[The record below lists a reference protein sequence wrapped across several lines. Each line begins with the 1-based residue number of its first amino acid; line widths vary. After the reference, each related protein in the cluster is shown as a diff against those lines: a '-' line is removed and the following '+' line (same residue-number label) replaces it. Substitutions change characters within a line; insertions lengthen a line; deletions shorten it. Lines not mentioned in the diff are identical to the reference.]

1 MIQYIREKT
10 TIIEVDMFNL
20 QHILYMVISFGLS
33 GVLVFFGKKYIKT
46 DAGHD
51 KIIRFLA
58 VITVLIHISTLWVD
72 FFLNAGVVEVEDN
85 MLIPIYPCNVIMW
98 MLVIVSAMRRR
109 GGVVYRILSEFTC
122 LGGIVCGFIGIFLNA
137 NFDSNPTLADYDI
150 LKGMLSHST
159 MLLGCIW
166 LLSAGIVKIRMRNV
180 LSAVCGL
187 LVFLFDGLAVNSL
200 FAKYGIEECNSMY
213 LLEPPFESMPWL
225 TTVVMG
231 IAGVSVAIILATV
244 YEKLVLKKKWTDIFS
259 LSSILGDDIIKQKD
273 TATVEEINTDNDN

>member
-1 MIQYIREKT
+1 
-10 TIIEVDMFNL
+10 MFNL
-20 QHILYMVISFGLS
+20 QHILYMAISFGMS
-33 GVLVFFGKKYIKT
+33 GVLVFLGTKYIKT

-51 KIIRFLA
+51 RVIRFLA

-72 FFLNAGVVEVEDN
+72 FFSNSGVAEIEDN

-98 MLVIVSAMRRR
+98 MLVVVSAMRRR

-166 LLSAGIVKIRMRNV
+166 LLSAGIVRIRMSNV
-180 LSAVCGL
+180 LSTVCGL
-187 LVFLFDGLAVNSL
+187 LFFLLDGFIVNSL

-213 LLEPPFESMPWL
+213 LLEPPFASMPWL

-231 IAGVSVAIILATV
+231 IAGVSVAVILATV
-244 YEKLVLKKKWTDIFS
+244 YEKLVLKKRWADIFS
-259 LSSILGDDIIKQKD
+259 LSSILGDDIIKPKD
-273 TATVEEINTDNDN
+273 TPTVEEACTDID

>member
-1 MIQYIREKT
+1 MIQYLREKM
-10 TIIEVDMFNL
+10 TIFEVYMFNL
-20 QHILYMVISFGLS
+20 QHILYMAISFGMS
-33 GVLVFFGKKYIKT
+33 GVLVFLGTKYIKT

-51 KIIRFLA
+51 RVIRFLA

-72 FFLNAGVVEVEDN
+72 FFSNSGVAEIEDN

-98 MLVIVSAMRRR
+98 MLVVVSAMRRR

-122 LGGIVCGFIGIFLNA
+122 LGGIVCGFVGIFLNA
-137 NFDSNPTLADYDI
+137 NFDSNPTLADYGI

-166 LLSAGIVKIRMRNV
+166 LLSAGIVRIRMRNV
-180 LSAVCGL
+180 LSTVCGL
-187 LVFLFDGLAVNSL
+187 LFFLLDGFIVNSL

-213 LLEPPFESMPWL
+213 LLEPPFASMPWL

-231 IAGVSVAIILATV
+231 IAGVSVAIILATL
-244 YEKLVLKKKWTDIFS
+244 YEKLVLKKRWADIFS
-259 LSSILGDDIIKQKD
+259 LSSILGDDIIKPKD
-273 TATVEEINTDNDN
+273 TPTVEEACTDID